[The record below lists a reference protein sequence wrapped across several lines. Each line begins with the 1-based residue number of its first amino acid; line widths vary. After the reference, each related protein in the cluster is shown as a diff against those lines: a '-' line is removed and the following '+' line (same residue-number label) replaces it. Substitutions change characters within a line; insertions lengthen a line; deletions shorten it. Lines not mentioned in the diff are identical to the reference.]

1 MDIRSGDT
9 ALVTGASKGMGLHIV
24 RALAARGVRFVIAAR
39 TADAL
44 AATAAEIRALGCE
57 VTVVTADMGDRA
69 SVEALAAQALA
80 AYGGVDIVVNN
91 AGVESAL
98 RFDQRSLDDIDSMIA
113 INLTGPMLLSRLLLP
128 RMLERGRGHFVNI
141 SSAAGVVP
149 TAYEEVY
156 SGSKAG
162 LMSFT
167 RALRLSAQDMK
178 WPVSASVILPGFM
191 TGTGMYENA
200 KNTFGGRAP
209 GFAGTM
215 DAKTLGDAVIRV
227 IEDDLPDLYLM
238 PGPARLNAATSI
250 IAPRFFEWL
259 MAKLDIAAFFRGVAQ
274 QRTAGGD

>member
-1 MDIRSGDT
+1 MEIRKGDT
-9 ALVTGASKGMGLHIV
+9 ALVTGASKGMGRHIV
-24 RALAARGVRFVIAAR
+24 RTLAGRGLRFVIAAR
-39 TADAL
+39 SMTELDETANELRD
-44 AATAAEIRALGCE
+44 LGCD
-57 VTVVTADMGDRA
+57 VAIVQADMGSRD
-69 SVEALAAQALA
+69 SVTELAERALA
-80 AYGGVDIVVNN
+80 AYGGIDILVNN

-113 INLTGPMLLSRLLLP
+113 INLTGPLLLSRLLLP

-200 KNTFGGRAP
+200 RNAFGGSAP
-209 GFAGTM
+209 AFAGTM
-215 DAKTLGDAVIRV
+215 DAKALGDAVLRV
-227 IEDDLPDLYLM
+227 IEADLPDLYLM

-250 IAPRFFEWL
+250 VAPRFFEWL
-259 MAKLDIAAFFRGVAQ
+259 MAKLDIAAFFRGVAKKRAADPQ
-274 QRTAGGD
+274 

>member
-1 MDIRSGDT
+1 MEIRKGDT

-24 RALAARGVRFVIAAR
+24 RAFATRGVRFVIAAR
-39 TADAL
+39 SADAL
-44 AATAAEIRALGCE
+44 ETTAAELRGLGCE
-57 VTVVTADMGDRA
+57 VAVIAADMGRRA
-69 SVEALAAQALA
+69 SVETLAGQALA
-80 AYGGVDIVVNN
+80 AYGGIDIVVNN

-113 INLTGPMLLSRLLLP
+113 INLTGPLLLSRLLLP

-141 SSAAGVVP
+141 SSAAGAVP

-200 KNTFGGRAP
+200 RNNFGGSAP

-215 DAKTLGDAVIRV
+215 DAKALGDAVIRV
-227 IEDDLPDLYLM
+227 IEQDLPDLYLM
-238 PGPARLNAATSI
+238 PGPARLNAATSLV
-250 IAPRFFEWL
+250 APRFFEWL

-274 QRTAGGD
+274 KRAAAGE